1 MSQDSQGAF
10 LPVNPLDELARF
22 FAGLTEHT
30 FLQEFGLGETPVV
43 DYLSGLLA
51 RFFSMKAIQ
60 RLHVKDRSND
70 GDELQAVLAA
80 ADELPEGMA
89 RGEVYRH
96 AGDLALYWTGL
107 FPEGLRRMG
116 HRRGRDALL
125 DYTVEGK
132 RSYLMASHLEKT
144 IEPGQ
149 AEVLRRL
156 ADDFEL
162 FALGLN
168 KVRREWERLP
178 ADLG

>member
-1 MSQDSQGAF
+1 MSLDASGAF
-10 LPVNPLDELARF
+10 QPSNPLDELARF

-30 FLQEFGLGETPVV
+30 FLQEFGLGETPVI

-51 RFFSMKAIQ
+51 RFVSMKAIR
-60 RLHVKDRSND
+60 RLGGAGLAE
-70 GDELQAVLAA
+70 GDELRAVLSV
-80 ADELPEGMA
+80 ADDLPEGMA
-89 RGEVYRH
+89 RGEAYRH

-107 FPEGLRRMG
+107 YPEGLRRLG
-116 HRRGRDALL
+116 HRGGRDVLL

-132 RSYLMASHLEKT
+132 RSYLLASHMEGET
-144 IEPGQ
+144 EPEQ
-149 AEVLRRL
+149 SVVLRRL

-178 ADLG
+178 ADLE

>member
-1 MSQDSQGAF
+1 MIPESQDNRG
-10 LPVNPLDELARF
+10 PVNPLDELARF

-51 RFFSMKAIQ
+51 RFFSMKAIR
-60 RLHVKDRSND
+60 RLDAGQSTQ
-70 GDELQAVLAA
+70 GDELRAVLAVA
-80 ADELPEGMA
+80 HDLPEGMA

-96 AGDLALYWTGL
+96 AGDLALYWTGV
-107 FPEGLRRMG
+107 FPEGLKKMG
-116 HRRGRDALL
+116 HRGGRDALL

-132 RSYLMASHLEKT
+132 RSYLLASHMECES
-144 IEPGQ
+144 EPVQ
-149 AEVLRRL
+149 ASILRRL
-156 ADDFEL
+156 AEDFEL

-178 ADLG
+178 ADMG

>member
-1 MSQDSQGAF
+1 MSLDETGAF
-10 LPVNPLDELARF
+10 RPSNPLDELARF

-30 FLQEFGLGETPVV
+30 FLQEFGLGETPVL

-51 RFFSMKAIQ
+51 RFFSMQAIR
-60 RLHVKDRSND
+60 RLDAGHSDD
-70 GDELQAVLAA
+70 TDELRAVLSV

-107 FPEGLRRMG
+107 FPEGLRRKG
-116 HRRGRDALL
+116 QRHGRDTLL

-132 RSYLMASHLEKT
+132 RSYLLASHLESET
-144 IEPGQ
+144 EPEQ
-149 AEVLRRL
+149 ACVLRRL
-156 ADDFEL
+156 AEDFEL

-168 KVRREWERLP
+168 KVRREWERRP
-178 ADLG
+178 ADLE

>member
-1 MSQDSQGAF
+1 MSLGESGAF
-10 LPVNPLDELARF
+10 HPFNPLDELARF

-30 FLQEFGLGETPVV
+30 FLQEFGLGETRVI

-51 RFFSMKAIQ
+51 RFVSMKAIR
-60 RLHVKDRSND
+60 RLGAGGQGE
-70 GDELQAVLAA
+70 GDELRAVLSV

-96 AGDLALYWTGL
+96 AGDLALYWSGL
-107 FPEGLRRMG
+107 YPEGLRRMG
-116 HRRGRDALL
+116 HRGGRDVLL

-132 RSYLMASHLEKT
+132 RSYLLASHMESAT
-144 IEPGQ
+144 EPEQ
-149 AEVLRRL
+149 AVVLRRL

-178 ADLG
+178 ADLE

>member
-60 RLHVKDRSND
+60 RLHGNDRSND
-70 GDELQAVLAA
+70 GDELQAVLAV

-116 HRRGRDALL
+116 HRGGRDALL

-132 RSYLMASHLEKT
+132 RSYLLASHMESEFKP
-144 IEPGQ
+144 EQ
-149 AEVLRRL
+149 ACILRRL

-168 KVRREWERLP
+168 KVRRQWERLP
-178 ADLG
+178 AGLE